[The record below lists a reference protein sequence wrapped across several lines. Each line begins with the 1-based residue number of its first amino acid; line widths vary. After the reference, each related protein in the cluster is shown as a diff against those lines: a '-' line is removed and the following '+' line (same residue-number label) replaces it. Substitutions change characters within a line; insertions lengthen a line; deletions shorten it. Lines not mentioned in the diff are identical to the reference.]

1 VSTNVYFGGKMKKLF
16 ILACISVLL
25 FFSCVVT
32 SKIGIV
38 FDDSIPIEKSSEIVT
53 YSGVIKGYNGISVD
67 WKPSMSNSVQIPAG
81 DTILEFEIASSIG
94 NTIYRGSGWFF
105 KYNFLPN
112 KKYILW
118 FNVKDELWGMN
129 VYTYEIGEK
138 IPVMTVSGM
147 EPNLTAFVSFLNA
160 TKEKQ
165 KTVLD

>member
-1 VSTNVYFGGKMKKLF
+1 MKKFF

-38 FDDSIPIEKSSEIVT
+38 FDDSVPLEKSSEIVT
-53 YSGVIKGYNGISVD
+53 YSGIIKGYNGISVD
-67 WKPSMSNSVQIPAG
+67 WKPAMSNSLQIPAG
-81 DTILEFEIASSIG
+81 DTIFEFEVSSSLG

-105 KYNFLPN
+105 RYNFLPN
-112 KKYILW
+112 KKYFLW

-129 VYTYEIGEK
+129 VYTFEIGEK
-138 IPVMTVSGM
+138 IPVGM
-147 EPNLTAFVSFLNA
+147 EPYLTAFVPFLNA

-165 KTVLD
+165 RTVLD